1 VVPGYNRIMTGA
13 AQIGNLIGR
22 DPAIL
27 NLAQVHAVIAPYC
40 ANPQEVEADLS
51 EEEAL
56 ANGSNRKTGCQ

>member
-1 VVPGYNRIMTGA
+1 MTGA

-27 NLAQVHAVIAPYC
+27 NLAQVGATIAPYC

>member
-1 VVPGYNRIMTGA
+1 MTGA

-27 NLAQVHAVIAPYC
+27 NLAQVHAAIAAYQ
-40 ANPQEVEADLS
+40 ANPREVEADLS
-51 EEEAL
+51 EDETF